1 MATIQI
7 TGRDGQITAQ
17 NKTHARDKITKL
29 EKYFDGT
36 EKIEAILT
44 RSGGSASV
52 ELVMSVRKGK
62 PLVCQCEDKDL
73 YAAIDKVLDKAE
85 ALLTKRKERLKDHK
99 GGKPAVRSRV
109 SSKKGASKSGAASS
123 SDDEGLESYDEVIEK
138 RNFG

>member
-1 MATIQI
+1 V
-7 TGRDGQITAQ
+7 TA
-17 NKTHARDKITKL
+17 KSPRRIRTHARDKITKL

-109 SSKKGASKSGAASS
+109 SSNKGASKFRRGNPPATMKVWNPTTRSLRRGT
-123 SDDEGLESYDEVIEK
+123 LVK
-138 RNFG
+138 